1 MIETRVPDQGFASL
15 AELQERHSALVKAVG
30 KDIIMPA
37 NLVRI
42 AQFIRKSVATGA
54 VLDSPADRA
63 AAQSLI
69 SFWTTRLASASR
81 DLDKE
86 GRTAQIPE
94 FEDTLLAEFNPDSL
108 VPTVIAPTD
117 RWLDQQS
124 PADQTLA
131 RRLLIRLISL
141 REDGTF
147 GVAPG
152 ISGVCEDL
160 EPRDRAEEILAQ
172 LVGLGVVRSTRNLSG
187 YEEYAIQ
194 SAELLNRWPRLQQWM
209 AMRKRFRE
217 KAMLW
222 AQRRAEKGADPS
234 RRPLLQRMDKA
245 IERAVQEFGGWVE
258 THRTALLAS
267 LNIRDTTEEFLSE
280 KEYEEAEAYRDRNP
294 VELRLV
300 YQKRQHDRE
309 RQQRR
314 QARSAALVAVAVVV
328 LATLSVLGI
337 RGWKQAE
344 SDAKVQGDAKQ
355 KAVAALKDQQKIA
368 VKRDE
373 LQRAA
378 TYYEMGAES
387 EADDWD
393 TSGAF
398 LWYAQGWPRFE
409 ASADVLKPE
418 DRERLRTR
426 YLFQLATA
434 RERLPVLSGMAYHK
448 GMLAS
453 ARTAD
458 GRCLLTIGG
467 AEAGEK
473 APPLVRIWRWSE
485 QRGRAEWKSSTLP
498 WGRPAPRH
506 TLAQPAAYVSPN
518 GRFAVVTGV
527 SRDETLTAAS
537 VWDIPEVGEA
547 GPARELKVY
556 AGDAKVAAGRP
567 DGRSGEVTAAGFSPD
582 GQLFAAVIQ
591 QANRRRL
598 FLWRS
603 GRWDDPQELESP
615 DGVGQFGQF
624 AFCTTPSGNRLAVAV
639 ESAPPT
645 SGYERLVC
653 LEWSLDKPSLEP
665 PRRYKLLG
673 QFPVNSQQ
681 GSRLTQILVAY
692 KPDGSVLLVSN
703 GWQSRPWSDV
713 WLFNSKKD
721 FEGREAVPEPAP
733 GRSRFARGVQP
744 G

>member
-234 RRPLLQRMDKA
+234 PASAPATHGQGDRKGRPGVRRLGRDSQDGTPRIPQYPRYHRGVPLRKRIRRSRSLPG
-245 IERAVQEFGGWVE
+245 QE
-258 THRTALLAS
+258 
-267 LNIRDTTEEFLSE
+267 
-280 KEYEEAEAYRDRNP
+280 P

-300 YQKRQHDRE
+300 YQKPARQGATAAEAGALGRTRRRRGRRARHAIRAGHQGVETGRKRRE
-309 RQQRR
+309 GPRRCETKGRGRLEGPAEDSR
-314 QARSAALVAVAVVV
+314 QARRTPTRRHV
-328 LATLSVLGI
+328 L
-337 RGWKQAE
+337 
-344 SDAKVQGDAKQ
+344 
-355 KAVAALKDQQKIA
+355 
-368 VKRDE
+368 RD
-373 LQRAA
+373 
-378 TYYEMGAES
+378 G
-387 EADDWD
+387 
-393 TSGAF
+393 
-398 LWYAQGWPRFE
+398 
-409 ASADVLKPE
+409 
-418 DRERLRTR
+418 
-426 YLFQLATA
+426 
-434 RERLPVLSGMAYHK
+434 
-448 GMLAS
+448 
-453 ARTAD
+453 
-458 GRCLLTIGG
+458 C
-467 AEAGEK
+467 
-473 APPLVRIWRWSE
+473 
-485 QRGRAEWKSSTLP
+485 
-498 WGRPAPRH
+498 
-506 TLAQPAAYVSPN
+506 
-518 GRFAVVTGV
+518 
-527 SRDETLTAAS
+527 
-537 VWDIPEVGEA
+537 
-547 GPARELKVY
+547 
-556 AGDAKVAAGRP
+556 
-567 DGRSGEVTAAGFSPD
+567 
-582 GQLFAAVIQ
+582 
-591 QANRRRL
+591 
-598 FLWRS
+598 
-603 GRWDDPQELESP
+603 
-615 DGVGQFGQF
+615 
-624 AFCTTPSGNRLAVAV
+624 
-639 ESAPPT
+639 
-645 SGYERLVC
+645 
-653 LEWSLDKPSLEP
+653 
-665 PRRYKLLG
+665 
-673 QFPVNSQQ
+673 
-681 GSRLTQILVAY
+681 
-692 KPDGSVLLVSN
+692 
-703 GWQSRPWSDV
+703 
-713 WLFNSKKD
+713 
-721 FEGREAVPEPAP
+721 
-733 GRSRFARGVQP
+733 
-744 G
+744 